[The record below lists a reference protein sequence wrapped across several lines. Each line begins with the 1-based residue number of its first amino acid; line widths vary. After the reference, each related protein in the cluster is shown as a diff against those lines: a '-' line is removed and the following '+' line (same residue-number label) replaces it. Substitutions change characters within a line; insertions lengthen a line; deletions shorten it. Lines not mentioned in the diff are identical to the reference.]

1 MEVRCQLHTLASVF
15 PRVCPP
21 NPLNGRVCEHQ
32 SRLDI
37 LEWRKI
43 LYSCTTNF
51 LLEVVIQE
59 TNYAATY
66 HLLLPIPEIER

>member
-1 MEVRCQLHTLASVF
+1 M
-15 PRVCPP
+15 
-21 NPLNGRVCEHQ
+21 VCEHQ

-37 LEWRKI
+37 LEWKNI
-43 LYSCTTNF
+43 LYSRTTNF

-66 HLLLPIPEIER
+66 HLFLPIPEIET